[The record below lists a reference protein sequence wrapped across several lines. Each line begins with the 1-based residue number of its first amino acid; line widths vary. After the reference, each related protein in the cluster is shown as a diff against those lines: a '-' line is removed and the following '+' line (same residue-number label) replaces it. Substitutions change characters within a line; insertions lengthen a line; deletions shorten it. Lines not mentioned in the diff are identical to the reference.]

1 MSPSDA
7 GTLACCYWTLDI
19 FQRLRRPPCGKA
31 LPFRGL
37 PLLLFLAATPPSER
51 LSLSRGSGMLADRTG
66 RRSPPPRLSGSDSD
80 LAGRE
85 AFSAGFENEPSR
97 RGGFCPDDHQTQS
110 VISISIRSLESL
122 E

>member
-1 MSPSDA
+1 
-7 GTLACCYWTLDI
+7 
-19 FQRLRRPPCGKA
+19 
-31 LPFRGL
+31 
-37 PLLLFLAATPPSER
+37 
-51 LSLSRGSGMLADRTG
+51 MLADRTG

-110 VISISIRSLESL
+110 IISISIRSLERL
-122 E
+122 EVSGIAVVNGNDFAWPRYFEMKLVPGSRDRLTVLVGYGN